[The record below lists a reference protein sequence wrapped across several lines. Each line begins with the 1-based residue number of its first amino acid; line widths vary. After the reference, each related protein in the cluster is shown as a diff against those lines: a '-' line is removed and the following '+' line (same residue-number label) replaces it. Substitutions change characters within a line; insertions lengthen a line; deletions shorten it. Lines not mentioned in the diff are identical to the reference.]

1 MLLSHKKA
9 PWRSYTKNY
18 SYYRCESLTHTHIVL
33 RINHIIS
40 AVDGK
45 TASCITTNPYTHL
58 LTIAVHSKHQARCCR
73 HISYQCESKN
83 STFSELSLCRP
94 ALLTGILKWSQDTN
108 HAGSFHSRHTQ
119 SYLDYLG
126 WNWPWVLAA
135 ELLRGTNA
143 PFHKYWYQ
151 ECQKVKGQCSGPHN
165 TQVINLIKITKLWQ
179 YSFAQM
185 NRDLDEKLKHPFF
198 FEQQIVFI
206 LF

>member
-1 MLLSHKKA
+1 M
-9 PWRSYTKNY
+9 
-18 SYYRCESLTHTHIVL
+18 CTHTHA
-33 RINHIIS
+33 RTHTHS
-40 AVDGK
+40 
-45 TASCITTNPYTHL
+45 TTLAYIPM
-58 LTIAVHSKHQARCCR
+58 IRFR
-73 HISYQCESKN
+73 PER
-83 STFSELSLCRP
+83 SLCRP

-151 ECQKVKGQCSGPHN
+151 EWQECQKVKGQCSGPHN

-198 FEQQIVFI
+198 FEQQIAFV
-206 LF
+206 LFKESNQDNQKLIVLLRQHIRVNPFHSDNLLQ

>member
-1 MLLSHKKA
+1 MRVA
-9 PWRSYTKNY
+9 N
-18 SYYRCESLTHTHIVL
+18 THTYSAADKSHY
-33 RINHIIS
+33 IS
-40 AVDGK
+40 SGREDSQLHYYK
-45 TASCITTNPYTHL
+45 SIHTHL

-151 ECQKVKGQCSGPHN
+151 EWQKCQKVKGQCSGPHN